1 MFKSLPFFIGL
12 RYILAKKDNRYISF
26 TSLIS
31 MFGLTLGVLS
41 IIVVLSVFNG
51 SQGVMRER
59 TLITVPHGNIA
70 SLNDFSDWQAALRE
84 LKTHADILGAAPYVP
99 IEAMLSQQGFHQV
112 TAIKAIAPEEEFTV
126 STIAENMVR
135 GSLVDLVS
143 GQNGIILGRTLA
155 DNMRLNMGDS
165 VNLVV
170 PSANANNTVSLSM
183 HRFTVVGIFDPRFTI
198 GSDTALIHLD
208 DSLPLIGS
216 DNLSER
222 IQLRLRVNDVNNAAE
237 IVEDAVTGL
246 TQKFPG
252 NEFVGTDWSV
262 TEASLFNALK
272 LEKIMTWFMLMMIV
286 AIGAINIISTLVMVV
301 SEKKADIAILRTMG
315 AGAGT
320 VMGIFVVQGTMVGII
335 GTFIGA
341 LAGVTLAINFS
352 GLFSLLESVLSP
364 ASFYVVSALPSS
376 LQSSDV
382 WITCVAALVISFL
395 ATLYPALKAS
405 QILPAEVLRYE

>member
-1 MFKSLPFFIGL
+1 MFKSLPLFIGL

-31 MFGLTLGVLS
+31 MAGLTLGVLS

-51 SQGVMRER
+51 SQGIMRER

-70 SLNDFSDWQAALRE
+70 STGNFNDWPAALE
-84 LKTHADILGAAPYVP
+84 EMKTYADIIGAAPYIG
-99 IEAMLSQQGFHQV
+99 IEAMLSQQGYHQV
-112 TAIKAIAPEEEFTV
+112 TAIKAIAPDEESSV
-126 STIAENMVR
+126 STISENMVQGR
-135 GSLVDLVS
+135 LDDLVS

-155 DNMRLNMGDS
+155 DNMRLNRGDS
-165 VNLVV
+165 VNLLV
-170 PSANANNTVSLSM
+170 PAVSANNSVSLGM

-198 GSDTALIHLD
+198 GSDLALIHLE
-208 DSLPLIGS
+208 DSLPLLGS
-216 DNLSER
+216 NNLSEY
-222 IQLRLRVNDVNNAAE
+222 IQLRLRVNDLNRADE

-246 TQKFPG
+246 TQSFPD

-272 LEKIMTWFMLMMIV
+272 LEKVMTWFMLMMIV
-286 AIGAINIISTLVMVV
+286 AIGAFNIISTLVMVV

-320 VMGIFVVQGTMVGII
+320 VMGIFVVQGTMVGVI
-335 GTFIGA
+335 GTCIGA
-341 LAGVTLAINFS
+341 LAGVTLAVNFS
-352 GLFSLLESVLSP
+352 ALSSSLEAVLSP
-364 ASFYVVSALPSS
+364 SSLFLISSLPSS
-376 LQSSDV
+376 LQASDV
-382 WITCVAALVISFL
+382 WITCIAALSISFM

-405 QILPAEVLRYE
+405 QVLPAEVLRYE